1 MLAVLMV
8 LNLTA
13 LTWRKCLFLCLL
25 KDRKREFAHPTWKTL
40 SWRGKAAIWFPSTAG
55 AHNLKAHYRHYFL
68 ISFWDA
74 SKAGFFHLELSMFSW
89 LLKWFIAWR
98 WYFAPEKIIGKWRR
112 AGTQWVVKQFQVLNL
127 LFQALKVWSW
137 LRQLRQNGFRPL
149 FWAWLFNKNQNKSCK
164 QWYSC
169 LKYVGLISSLIILAL
184 SNMENI

>member
-1 MLAVLMV
+1 MENAELEGESSYLISVYSRSSQSQGTLPT
-8 LNLTA
+8 LFSD
-13 LTWRKCLFLCLL
+13 LFLG
-25 KDRKREFAHPTWKTL
+25 RVESR
-40 SWRGKAAIWFPSTAG
+40 
-55 AHNLKAHYRHYFL
+55 
-68 ISFWDA
+68 
-74 SKAGFFHLELSMFSW
+74 FFHLELSIFSW

-112 AGTQWVVKQFQVLNL
+112 AGTRWVVKQFQVLNL

-169 LKYVGLISSLIILAL
+169 LKYVGLVSSLIILAL
-184 SNMENI
+184 SNTENIWWRTQVISD